1 MRVVGEV
8 SFDQSSLVTTS
19 DEEACEGLDVCHH
32 GGVCVLLGVVC
43 GDGEVVDLEG
53 GRRQISMMVGET
65 SECVCLS
72 DCLPVCLSICLYACM

>member
-43 GDGEVVDLEG
+43 GDGEVVDL
-53 GRRQISMMVGET
+53 VGET